1 MEQALSTEETH
12 QPFLI
17 PAGSTR
23 LPDGRFMQTDDYTR
37 RLELLSKAFEQDEIE
52 KLPKQLKRND
62 DAKYKCQPGTQ
73 ASADGYHCGG
83 YHARSMHLDYI
94 GHAGI
99 TERLNQV
106 DPWWTWE
113 PMGFTEAGTPLLSDG
128 GMWGRMTVLGVTR
141 IGYGDPGRNSGPN
154 AIKETIGDFI
164 RNAAM
169 RFGVG
174 TYLWSKSEAALA
186 KKRGEEPDD
195 DEPQHRTTMGAVR
208 AQTADQPPAIDW
220 ESQYKATAGDK
231 TKLEAL
237 RHMAK
242 NSGAPDDFW
251 LFSWIEKALAQA
263 AATEPIEGKLV

>member
-1 MEQALSTEETH
+1 
-12 QPFLI
+12 
-17 PAGSTR
+17 
-23 LPDGRFMQTDDYTR
+23 
-37 RLELLSKAFEQDEIE
+37 
-52 KLPKQLKRND
+52 
-62 DAKYKCQPGTQ
+62 
-73 ASADGYHCGG
+73 
-83 YHARSMHLDYI
+83 MHLDYI

-174 TYLWSKSEAALA
+174 TYLWSKSESALA
-186 KKRGEEPDD
+186 KKRGEEDHD
-195 DEPQHRTTMGAVR
+195 DEPQHAPARDTR
-208 AQTADQPPAIDW
+208 PRPPATPDW
-220 ESQYKATAGDK
+220 QALYEDTAGNRDK
-231 TKLEAL
+231 LTAL

-242 NSGAPDDFW
+242 NAGAPDTFW
-251 LFSWIEKALAQA
+251 LFARIEADLAAQA
-263 AATEPIEGKLV
+263 EPIEGKLV

>member
-1 MEQALSTEETH
+1 MTETV
-12 QPFLI
+12 
-17 PAGSTR
+17 TN
-23 LPDGRFMQTDDYTR
+23 LPDGRVMDTADYDR
-37 RLELLSKAFEQDEIE
+37 RLALLSKAFEQDEIE

-62 DAKYKCQPGTQ
+62 DAKYGCKPGTQ

-99 TERLNQV
+99 TERLNQA

-113 PMGFTEAGTPLLSDG
+113 PMGLTEAGTPLMSDG

-174 TYLWSKSEAALA
+174 TYLWSKSESALA
-186 KKRGEEPDD
+186 KKRGEEAG
-195 DEPQHRTTMGAVR
+195 DEPEKVR
-208 AQTADQPPAIDW
+208 DESPLTQQRPPAEAPPEKTDPSKIDW
-220 ESQYKATAGDK
+220 QALYNATGGDK
-231 TKLEAL
+231 GKLEAL
-237 RHMAK
+237 RHGAK
-242 NSGAPDDFW
+242 NAGAPADFW
-251 LFSWIEKALAQA
+251 LFAKIEAALNPA
-263 AATEPIEGKLV
+263 PIEGNIQ